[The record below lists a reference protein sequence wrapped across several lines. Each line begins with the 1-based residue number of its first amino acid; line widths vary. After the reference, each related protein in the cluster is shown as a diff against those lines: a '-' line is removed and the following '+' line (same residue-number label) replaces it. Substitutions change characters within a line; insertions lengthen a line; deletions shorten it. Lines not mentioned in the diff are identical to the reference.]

1 MLVFYFVYILDQLHT
16 NSDQD
21 QEHYMKCDEQP
32 FLPGSYQNEQPLQD
46 FHYRV
51 YLGSSLGLQVPVL
64 VGKCALTSPS
74 RRDPQATESFPH

>member
-1 MLVFYFVYILDQLHT
+1 MLVLYFIYILDQSH
-16 NSDQD
+16 DIPVHH
-21 QEHYMKCDEQP
+21 QEQEMKCDEQP

-46 FHYRV
+46 FHYTA
-51 YLGSSLGLQVPVL
+51 YLGSSLGQQVPVL